1 MSAFGRLWRR
11 APLWRTALV
20 LTVGSC
26 ALTLLYPPAWFGGY
40 RSVVDPRAGV
50 SGPVP
55 GAALGPTVGRLPL
68 AGDVV
73 SGSLPLGP
81 QVVPLPAGRWTV
93 LAVGQSGGGQ
103 GAAQE
108 GSGQS
113 GVAPAVEAVL
123 GLVLGG
129 RLEALAV
136 FSGPIAADPAEAGFP
151 APLEIQTPAFYYRR
165 VLASVDHGPLDV
177 WLCGPSAPAKWGAG
191 SRQAALG
198 VLARQGIAVPERLD
212 TAVFR
217 LANRRV
223 WLSADIGFPGEA
235 GAPDRPWVEAAT
247 ISTAAGLPHLE
258 AVRRWAKVWHEVAR
272 RGFAGDVRA
281 AENARIPLP

>member
-1 MSAFGRLWRR
+1 MPS
-11 APLWRTALV
+11 
-20 LTVGSC
+20 
-26 ALTLLYPPAWFGGY
+26 
-40 RSVVDPRAGV
+40 
-50 SGPVP
+50 
-55 GAALGPTVGRLPL
+55 

-73 SGSLPLGP
+73 SGALPFGP

-103 GAAQE
+103 GAA
-108 GSGQS
+108 GQPAA
-113 GVAPAVEAVL
+113 APALEAVL

-136 FSGPIAADPAEAGFP
+136 FSGPIAGDPAEAGFP

-177 WLCGPSAPAKWGAG
+177 WLCGPSAPAKWASGP
-191 SRQAALG
+191 RQAAMG
-198 VLARQGIAVPERLD
+198 VLAREGIAVPERLD

-217 LANRRV
+217 LANRRI
-223 WLSADIGFPGEA
+223 WLSADIGFPGGISGEP
-235 GAPDRPWVEAAT
+235 GTPDRPWVEAAT
-247 ISTAAGLPHLE
+247 ISTAEGLPHLE